1 MADLDDD
8 KIELL
13 ERQLAERVTER
24 VRPALFKL
32 YATVGTAVIAVLGFV
47 GWDFITDI
55 KVEIKAEIKTEIT
68 DEIEEEVGTKR
79 HEILERTTETK
90 ILAKRANAIIQRV
103 EKQLDEFEPQA
114 ENLNE
119 TIDKVKTLNV
129 ASQDFTAIYSQEL
142 VPLVTNVE
150 ALSSQLSV
158 LAEQVDELNKI
169 VARADE
175 MQGSY
180 PVAALSA
187 KEVSLAEDGQP
198 APPPPPE
205 EVEEV
210 EEVVQ
215 QSEQRSMAIQSVI
228 SEAKVAE
235 QRLVDARK
243 KPTVFFQFAGGSR
256 EQAVALSD
264 SLQQQ
269 GYTIPGEDRE
279 RYASGKHEVR
289 FFHDDDKAAAMRL
302 AEDTTR
308 ALREKGY
315 VDMPD
320 VTAESFVAYSGKKP
334 RVGVLEL
341 WLDIP

>member
-1 MADLDDD
+1 MTELDED

-32 YATVGTAVIAVLGFV
+32 YATLGAAVIGVLGFV
-47 GWDFITDI
+47 GWDVVTD
-55 KVEIKAEIKTEIT
+55 IKAEIKSDIINEI
-68 DEIEEEVGTKR
+68 DAEIGAKR
-79 HEILERTTETK
+79 QEILERTTETQ

-103 EKQLDEFEPQA
+103 EKQLDEFEPKA

-119 TIDKVKTLNV
+119 TIDKVKSLNV

-142 VPLVTNVE
+142 VPLVSNVE

-169 VARADE
+169 VARVGE
-175 MQGSY
+175 ME
-180 PVAALSA
+180 VAQTTVALS
-187 KEVSLAEDGQP
+187 EETSPAEDDQP
-198 APPPPPE
+198 EPAPPPE
-205 EVEEV
+205 EVV
-210 EEVVQ
+210 EVVQ

-235 QRLVDARK
+235 QRLLDARK

-256 EQAVALSD
+256 DQAVALSD
-264 SLQQQ
+264 SLQKQ

-289 FFHDDDKAAAMRL
+289 FFHDDDKAAAMGL
-302 AEDTTR
+302 AEDTSR
-308 ALREKGY
+308 ALQVLGY

>member
-1 MADLDDD
+1 MTELDDD

-32 YATVGTAVIAVLGFV
+32 YAALGTAVIGVLGFV
-47 GWDFITDI
+47 GWDVVTD
-55 KVEIKAEIKTEIT
+55 IKAEIKSDIINEI
-68 DEIEEEVGTKR
+68 DAEIGSKR
-79 HEILERTTETK
+79 QEILERTTETQ

-103 EKQLDEFEPQA
+103 EKQLDEFEPRA

-119 TIDKVKTLNV
+119 TIDKVKSLNV

-142 VPLVTNVE
+142 VPLVSNVE

-169 VARADE
+169 VARVGE
-175 MQGSY
+175 ME
-180 PVAALSA
+180 VAQTVVALS
-187 KEVSLAEDGQP
+187 EDSVSTAAEGQ
-198 APPPPPE
+198 PPPPPE
-205 EVEEV
+205 EVV
-210 EEVVQ
+210 EVVQ

-235 QRLVDARK
+235 QRLLDARN

-256 EQAVALSD
+256 DQAVALSD
-264 SLQQQ
+264 SLQKQ

-289 FFHDDDKAAAMRL
+289 FFHDNDKAAAMRL
-302 AEDTTR
+302 AEDTKR
-308 ALREKGY
+308 ALRELGY
-315 VDMPD
+315 VDMPA

-334 RVGVLEL
+334 RMGVLEL
-341 WLDIP
+341 WLELP